1 MEICLASKINPFYQ
15 GGLAAYQRL
24 LMNLFSVK
32 PGWSGHLA
40 FETEDSNGLPA
51 IHERLSWPSC
61 QYPQSL
67 LGRLTRSQWSR
78 MGSRPPTHL
87 LLEWLLGHAW
97 HGDIRQRADI
107 IHFIG
112 SGWDFFGFAMS
123 RRASQAGA
131 RFTVLPAI
139 HPKAWGDDVL
149 DIRLYQRA
157 SAVICLS
164 ESEREHLNERG
175 VPLEKLLKTPLPP
188 MCQPNGDR
196 RRFRMRHEIHDR
208 PCVLFLGRRD
218 EGKGYAAL
226 LTAWSLV
233 LQKVPEAVLILAGP
247 AFGDFSQLVSQ
258 IPSSAVRD
266 IGVPDETQKADVLA
280 ACDVFCLPS
289 AHESFGIV
297 FVEAWSYEKPVICGT
312 APACRELVQDAVT
325 GYWADQNPF
334 GLSERITQLLS
345 NPKLQREMGMEGK
358 RMQMKRFN
366 EEAFLASHL
375 KAFGVQS

>member
-1 MEICLASKINPFYQ
+1 MQICLASKINPFYQ

-51 IHERLSWPSC
+51 IPERLSWPSY

-67 LGRLTRSQWSR
+67 LGKLTRSQWSR

-87 LLEWLLGHAW
+87 LLEWLLGRAW
-97 HGDIRQRADI
+97 DGGDRQRADI

-188 MCQPNGDR
+188 MCQPDGDR
-196 RRFRMRHEIHDR
+196 RRFRVRHKIHDR

-226 LTAWSLV
+226 LRAWRLV
-233 LQKVPEAVLILAGP
+233 LEKVPEALLVLAGP
-247 AFGDFSQLVSQ
+247 AFGDFSELVSQ
-258 IPSSAVRD
+258 TPSSSVRD
-266 IGVPDETQKADVLA
+266 IDVPDETEKADVLA

-297 FVEAWSYEKPVICGT
+297 YVEAWSYEKPVICGT
-312 APACRELVQDAVT
+312 APACRELVQDGVT
-325 GYWADQNPF
+325 GYNCLTAIK
-334 GLSERITQLLS
+334 SET
-345 NPKLQREMGMEGK
+345 
-358 RMQMKRFN
+358 
-366 EEAFLASHL
+366 AA
-375 KAFGVQS
+375 